1 MAPGIGKLID
11 RAMAL
16 NAIAHLDKDGFSH
29 LGAPSKEGA
38 PLVHVKDNIAVRNM
52 PWTAGSPI
60 FADVRAERDADAV
73 ERLRRGGARIAFKTT
88 LHELALGVT
97 GANGWT
103 GAIANPHDASRVAGG
118 SSCGAAA
125 ALALGLGDL
134 ALVTDTG
141 GSARIPASLCGVYG
155 FRPSTG
161 RYPDDG
167 LIGLSPSRDTI
178 GLMARDLHWIRWADA
193 ILAAADAQPPSRALR
208 IGVAGESDLGL
219 IEADIVSAYADF
231 ADLAAAAGHRI
242 VPVDLASIFALDEAC
257 GLTIAMFETR
267 GSLEAS
273 ARTLAH
279 ATYRE
284 LCDAVATPEVRQLL
298 VQSADTSATATTAYA
313 EALDHGWPALQ
324 RAFAALFADRI
335 DILCLPTVPVTAPAL
350 NCGEEIMV
358 RGSPR
363 PAFPTLSR
371 YTRPDSMAGLPSL
384 SIPFGC
390 DGQGLPMGM
399 MLSAARYADAKLLTF
414 ASDFL
419 LSKGF
424 PPSPGVRL

>member
-11 RAMAL
+11 QAMAL
-16 NAIAHLDKDGFSH
+16 NAIAHLDRDGFLH
-29 LGAPSKEGA
+29 LGAPSQEGA
-38 PLVHVKDNIAVRNM
+38 SLVHVKDNIAVRDM
-52 PWTAGSPI
+52 PWTAGCPI
-60 FADVRAERDADAV
+60 FADVCAERDASAV

-118 SSCGAAA
+118 SSGGAAA

-141 GSARIPASLCGVYG
+141 GSARIPASLCGVFG

-167 LIGLSPSRDTI
+167 LIALSPSRDTI
-178 GLMARDLHWIRWADA
+178 GLMARDLRWIRWADA
-193 ILAAADAQPPSRALR
+193 LLAGGAADARPPSRALR
-208 IGVAGESDLGL
+208 IGVAGEADLGP
-219 IEADIVSAYADF
+219 IEADIASAYADF

-242 VPVDLASIFALDEAC
+242 VPVDLANIYALDEAC

-284 LCDAVATPEVRQLL
+284 LCDAVTTPEVRQLL
-298 VQSADTSATATTAYA
+298 AQSARTSTVAYVQA
-313 EALDHGWPALQ
+313 IDRGWPALQ

-335 DILCLPTVPVTAPAL
+335 DILCLPTVPVAAPAL
-350 NCGEEIMV
+350 NCGEKIMV
-358 RGSPR
+358 RGSPS
-363 PAFPTLSR
+363 PAFPTLTR

-384 SIPFGC
+384 SVPFGC
-390 DGQGLPMGM
+390 DGRGLPIGM
-399 MLSAARYADAKLLTF
+399 MLSAARHEDAKLLAF

-419 LSKGF
+419 SSKGF
-424 PPSPGVRL
+424 PPGRRGRL